1 MNLSNHALPPDP
13 KRLYRNR
20 RHGVIGGVC
29 AGIADYLGW
38 DRTLLRLAVIVTLF
52 IAAPL
57 AVITYIILWIIMPEQ
72 PAGLFADE
80 REKRFWQS
88 VNLHPSRTVGD
99 LARKFSDIDRR
110 LAEMERKVASPDYDL
125 DRKFRDLGA

>member
-1 MNLSNHALPPDP
+1 MTYFRQDLPPDP

-20 RHGVIGGVC
+20 RDGLFAGVC

-38 DRTLLRLAVIVTLF
+38 DRTLLRLAVIVAMF

-57 AVITYIILWIIMPEQ
+57 TILVYVMLWIIMPER
-72 PAGLFADE
+72 PANLFANE
-80 REKRFWQS
+80 REQRFWQS

-99 LARKFSDIDRR
+99 LARKFRDIDQRI
-110 LAEMERKVASPDYDL
+110 AAMERKVASPDYDL
-125 DRKFRDLGA
+125 ARKFRDLGA

>member
-1 MNLSNHALPPDP
+1 MTYFRQDLPPDP

-20 RHGVIGGVC
+20 RDGLFAGVC

-38 DRTLLRLAVIVTLF
+38 DRTLLRLAVIVAMF

-57 AVITYIILWIIMPEQ
+57 TILVYVILWIIIPER
-72 PAGLFADE
+72 PANLFSDE
-80 REKRFWQS
+80 REQRFWQS

-99 LARKFSDIDRR
+99 LARKFRDIDQRI
-110 LAEMERKVASPDYDL
+110 AAMERKVASPDYDL